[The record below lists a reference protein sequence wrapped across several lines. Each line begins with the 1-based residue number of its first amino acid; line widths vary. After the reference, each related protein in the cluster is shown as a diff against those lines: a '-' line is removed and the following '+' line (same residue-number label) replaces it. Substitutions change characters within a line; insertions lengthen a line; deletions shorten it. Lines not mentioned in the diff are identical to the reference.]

1 MGHGMGRCQ
10 IQTTPNS
17 FQTSSFLLLRVRS
30 LKYTHKI
37 LQLLFI
43 DFFSCGLF
51 FCSLTFTPFEFPV
64 CTADG
69 SVFDLMLVSFSFLL
83 IFCWCQCWIL
93 MMMICFFFLFCIKA
107 HNSVHKEVWEASCY
121 RSSVKAG
128 WSYTTQFP

>member
-43 DFFSCGLF
+43 DFFFLV
-51 FCSLTFTPFEFPV
+51 V
-64 CTADG
+64 CYFAA
-69 SVFDLMLVSFSFLL
+69 LHLRRLSFQFAQQMAVYL
-83 IFCWCQCWIL
+83 I
-93 MMMICFFFLFCIKA
+93 
-107 HNSVHKEVWEASCY
+107 
-121 RSSVKAG
+121 
-128 WSYTTQFP
+128 